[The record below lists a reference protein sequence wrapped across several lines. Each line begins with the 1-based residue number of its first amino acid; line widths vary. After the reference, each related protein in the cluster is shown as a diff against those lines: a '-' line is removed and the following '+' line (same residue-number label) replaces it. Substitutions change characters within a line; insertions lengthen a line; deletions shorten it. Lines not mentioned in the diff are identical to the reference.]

1 MDEEKPEQRTMETT
15 MNYLHGGDVYRRRID
30 LDYSVNI
37 NPLGMPKSA
46 SEAAKHGVDE
56 STAYPDWKVEELRDA
71 VVSFINKKWS
81 AENDSEVH
89 ADTNVRPATTSAG
102 AGMDVAS
109 TRTNPMNIVQPEWI
123 TFGNGAADLIYR
135 LMQVLRPARV
145 LVTAPAFAEYSVAAR
160 RVGAELC
167 PIHLSEADDF
177 AFTDVVEEA
186 FLRGIEA
193 APVGSA
199 VFLCNPNNPDGNGI
213 PSERLHRIA
222 MACEERSL
230 YLIVDECFL
239 PFLRSDVTMAGTQES
254 VVADQR
260 ISTGRGAVPAAT
272 TYSDEHAASM
282 IPFLSDFEHLVVLR
296 AFTKIY
302 GMPGLRLGYMLTR
315 AKELTASVQA
325 TMTPWEINLPAQ
337 RAGVAAL
344 QEENFVEKTCTVVH
358 EERAFLVRV
367 LPTLP
372 YVEKVYAPE
381 SDANFILFRISGKL
395 RRERAAERMEQEAKE
410 TSEHLSRE
418 SACPTEESVDLKAL
432 LLEEGVLIR
441 ACGNYDGLDDRYYRI
456 CVRTHAENLELVRRW
471 QRLSGAQ
478 SVRTVRAFTQ
488 ECSIMSALP
497 EQVPTPAA
505 PVHPLRTDR
514 VSVSRK
520 TEGRAHAIMVQ
531 GTMSNAGKSLL
542 VAGLCRI
549 FHEDGYRVA
558 PFKAQN
564 MALNSFITEDG
575 LEMGRAQVVQAEA
588 AGIAPDVRMNPI
600 LLKPTT
606 DVGSQVIVRGVAQGN
621 MTAREYYRNKKAL
634 LPMVR
639 ETYASLASEY
649 DIIVIE
655 GAGSPAE
662 VNLREDDLVNMGM
675 AAIAD
680 APVLLVGDIDRGGVF
695 AQLLGTIEL
704 LEPEERARIQG
715 LLINKFRGDK
725 TILDPGLE
733 ILEERSGKPVLGVV
747 PYLDVALEDE
757 DSLSTA
763 LEKQAAS
770 EGLDIAVIRLPRI
783 SNFTDFTALATEPN
797 VSVRYVSSV
806 HELGDPDVLI
816 LPGTKSTIRDLD
828 WLRSTGL
835 EAKILQ
841 KHAKGTWILGICG
854 GFQMLGRDVIDL
866 EGVEGPTG
874 AHARGLGLLPIHT
887 EFEAEKARTQTELT
901 LEGLKGDFAALNG
914 LQAIGYEIH
923 MGRTTMERTGISCR
937 YAQEANVFGTYVH
950 GFFDQDR
957 LRKSFI
963 DEACRRKGIDPEGR
977 EVVNYEAF
985 KEVQFQKLSQA
996 LRASLDLEKIYE
1008 MTFGKGSGKR
1018 A

>member
-1 MDEEKPEQRTMETT
+1 MRKNEYHMRKNT
-15 MNYLHGGDVYRRRID
+15 MNYLHGGDVYRRRVD

-56 STAYPDWKVEELRDA
+56 STAYPDWKVEKLRDA

-81 AENDSEVH
+81 AESASGEIH
-89 ADTNVRPATTSAG
+89 ADTNARPVTTSAG
-102 AGMDVAS
+102 AGIDVVS
-109 TRTNPMNIVQPEWI
+109 TRTNQMNIVQADWI
-123 TFGNGAADLIYR
+123 TFGNGTADLIYR
-135 LMQVLRPARV
+135 LMQVLHPVRV
-145 LVTAPAFAEYSVAAR
+145 LVMAPAFAEYSVAAR
-160 RVGAELC
+160 RVGAELR

-177 AFTDVVEEA
+177 AFTDAVEERL
-186 FLRGIEA
+186 LRGIQA
-193 APVGSA
+193 APTGSA
-199 VFLCNPNNPDGNGI
+199 VFLCNPNNPDGHVLRTD
-213 PSERLHRIA
+213 RLHRIA
-222 MACEERSL
+222 AACEARNV

-239 PFLRSDVTMAGTQES
+239 PFLHSEERSC
-254 VVADQR
+254 
-260 ISTGRGAVPAAT
+260 
-272 TYSDEHAASM
+272 SM
-282 IPFLSDFEHLVVLR
+282 IPSLADFGHLVILR

-372 YVEKVYAPE
+372 YVEKVYATE
-381 SDANFILFRISGKL
+381 SNANFILFRISGKL
-395 RRERAAERMEQEAKE
+395 RRERLTERMKQDAKGN
-410 TSEHLSRE
+410 SAHLSRE
-418 SACPTEESVDLKAL
+418 NACPTEESVDLKAL

-456 CVRTHAENLELVRRW
+456 CVRTHAENRELVQRW
-471 QRLSGAQ
+471 QKIPRVQ
-478 SVRTVRAFTQ
+478 HVRADRT
-488 ECSIMSALP
+488 SALKRGITP
-497 EQVPTPAA
+497 EYSKQDAYKGHSAA
-505 PVHPLRTDR
+505 HM
-514 VSVSRK
+514 K
-520 TEGRAHAIMVQ
+520 TKGTHRAHVIMVQ

-606 DVGSQVIVRGVAQGN
+606 DVGSQVIVQGVAQGN

-634 LPMVR
+634 LPIVR

-649 DIIVIE
+649 DIVVIE

-725 TILDPGLE
+725 TILDPGLDL
-733 ILEERSGKPVLGVV
+733 LEKRSGKPVLGVM

-763 LEKQAAS
+763 LEQQAAS

-783 SNFTDFTALATEPN
+783 SNFTDFTALATEPG

-806 HELGDPDVLI
+806 RELGDPDVLI
-816 LPGTKSTIRDLD
+816 LPGTKSTMQDLD
-828 WLRSTGL
+828 WLRATGL

-841 KHAKGTWILGICG
+841 KHARGTWILGICG
-854 GFQMLGRDVIDL
+854 GFQMLGYDVLDV
-866 EGVEGPTG
+866 EGVEGPAG
-874 AHARGLGLLPIHT
+874 AHVRGLGLLPIHT
-887 EFEAEKARTQTELT
+887 EFESEKARTQTGLT

-914 LQAIGYEIH
+914 QQVEGYEIH
-923 MGRTTMERTGISCR
+923 MGRTAMEKTGASCL
-937 YAQEANVFGTYVH
+937 YAQEANVFGTYLH

-957 LRKSFI
+957 LRKAFI
-963 DEACRRKGIDPEGR
+963 ELACRRKGIDPEGR

-985 KEVQFQKLSQA
+985 KEAQFQKLSKA
-996 LRASLDLEKIYE
+996 LRASLDLDRIYDI
-1008 MTFGKGSGKR
+1008 TLGKEHD
-1018 A
+1018 